1 MSNSNVNC
9 KTLLKEFIEEKLH
22 GKLDNLKNYSF
33 FQMYDENNIKYGFN
47 FYPEDVWLFDPDSS
61 IIANA
66 IYYLVWK
73 DKLPGLSYEQIG
85 QNYRGDTLNTFKTL
99 FGRDY
104 YKAKETVPNDIDFYK
119 HIEKFKNIYLTIG
132 NFSLLPNEVP
142 KGLIKKSSINC
153 YRGKKWKDY

>member
-1 MSNSNVNC
+1 MDSGNYRELGNKYMLYRIIDVSDSSKKFLKGRAFNFRRKKMSNSNVNC

-73 DKLPGLSYEQIG
+73 DKLPGLSYSG
-85 QNYRGDTLNTFKTL
+85 SG
-99 FGRDY
+99 
-104 YKAKETVPNDIDFYK
+104 
-119 HIEKFKNIYLTIG
+119 
-132 NFSLLPNEVP
+132 
-142 KGLIKKSSINC
+142 
-153 YRGKKWKDY
+153 